1 MNDRQFDPDSLCADI
16 PTAGQPPRPSGG
28 ALPENVYEV
37 EILRNLDGTAT
48 LNSATQIGRYP
59 SELRSASFPFDGPP
73 VLTLAPRDAA
83 MLGLYR
89 LIEGLRWHSV
99 DLEAL
104 AKDGAPQA
112 RVSVH
117 PLTRVFLDWPRS
129 EQESMPAQTALIT
142 SVEDAVFEPSG
153 RGARILEETADRFY
167 PETLLRY
174 LGHDQIIPLRLIFWT
189 AHKDQRRGLEAR
201 VAQLLAAERHDDKCG
216 RRIILPEYFS
226 RVIRYTIQSTS
237 RPDAEEGARGN
248 EWVLDVSVLAE
259 VPHVELVWSPGRVDT
274 VGISSVVS
282 VAGSGQDPV
291 G

>member
-1 MNDRQFDPDSLCADI
+1 MSERQFDPDSLCAGI
-16 PTAGQPPRPSGG
+16 PTAGQPPKPSGG
-28 ALPENVYEV
+28 ALPEDVYKVEV
-37 EILRNLDGTAT
+37 LRSLDGTST
-48 LNSATQIGRYP
+48 LVSSTQIGRFP
-59 SELRSASFPFDGPP
+59 SELRSASFPFEGPP

-104 AKDGAPQA
+104 AKDGAQQA

-117 PLTRVFLDWPRS
+117 RLTRVFLDWPRS

-142 SVEDAVFEPSG
+142 SVEDAAFEPSG
-153 RGARILEETADRFY
+153 RGARLLEETADRFY
-167 PETLLRY
+167 PDTLLRY

-189 AHKDQRRGLEAR
+189 AHKDQRRGLEAK
-201 VAQLLAAERHDDKCG
+201 VTQLLAAERHDDRTG
-216 RRIILPEYFS
+216 RRIVLPEYFS
-226 RVIRYTIQSTS
+226 RVLRYTLQSTV
-237 RPDAEEGARGN
+237 RPDTEEGARGN

-259 VPHVELVWSPGRVDT
+259 VEHVELVWSPGRVDN
-274 VGISSVVS
+274 VGIGAVVAAS
-282 VAGSGQDPV
+282 GSGQDPI